1 MSHDR
6 NDWFIP
12 CDFFK
17 QKRILSMS
25 SEEKTATSD
34 LRNTTSYV
42 GVRYRLSK
50 KRKHGIRPDRYY
62 IIRYKVQGILRE
74 EAAGWSSEG
83 MTAEEASKLLGII
96 KNNIRHGIRPQS
108 LAEMRQMEKE
118 KREKEEQE
126 AKLKAES
133 RVPIQAFWE
142 EVYYPEKQRYKK
154 PSTMSS
160 ESYLYKKW
168 ILPVLGSC
176 PIQEL
181 DEEQAA
187 AVQLSAINAGRSAS
201 STRFI
206 MSILSQ
212 IWAYAAIK
220 KLVKGDNPVLRIP
233 PMREDNR
240 RLRFLTRK
248 EANKLLDAL
257 GKNLVDVHD
266 IALMSLLT
274 GMRAGEIFTLK
285 WGKINF
291 NQNYIHVTD
300 TKTGL
305 NRIAYIIPEVQ
316 KMLRLRWDGQKPDDL
331 VFPGSYGQ
339 QRKEVPDSFFR
350 AVNKLGLNDNIKDKK
365 DKVVFHTLRHT
376 FASWLVQNGEPLFT
390 VAELMGHTTL
400 EMTKRYSHLSPES
413 FRNASMKL
421 TGSICME
428 TVLNGLS
435 D

>member
-1 MSHDR
+1 MEGVV
-6 NDWFIP
+6 
-12 CDFFK
+12 K
-17 QKRILSMS
+17 S
-25 SEEKTATSD
+25 S
-34 LRNTTSYV
+34 YP
-42 GVRYRLSK
+42 GVRYKDSK
-50 KRKHGIRPDRYY
+50 TRKNGIKPDRYFL
-62 IIRYKVQGILRE
+62 IRYKRDGRGVE
-74 EAAGWSSEG
+74 EPAGWASEK
-83 MTAEEASKLLGII
+83 MTAEKAAQLVGIL
-96 KNNIRHGIRPQS
+96 KNNIRQGIRPQS

-133 RVPIQAFWE
+133 RMPIQAFWE
-142 EVYYPEKQRYKK
+142 ETYYPEKQRYKK

-160 ESYLYKKW
+160 ERYLYKKW

-187 AVQLSAINAGRSAS
+187 AVQLSAVNAGRSAS

-212 IWAYAAIK
+212 IWAYAATK

-240 RLRFLTRK
+240 RLRFLTRT

-274 GMRAGEIFTLK
+274 GMRAGEIFSLK
-285 WGKINF
+285 WGKII

-305 NRIAYIIPEVQ
+305 NRVAYIIPEVQ

-331 VFPGSYGQ
+331 VFPGSCGQ
-339 QRKEVPDSFFR
+339 PRKEVPDSFFR
-350 AVNKLGLNDNIKDKK
+350 AVNRVGLNDDIKDKK
-365 DKVVFHTLRHT
+365 EKVVFHTLRHT
-376 FASWLVQNGEPLFT
+376 YASWLVQNGVPLFT

-413 FRNASMKL
+413 FRNAAMKL